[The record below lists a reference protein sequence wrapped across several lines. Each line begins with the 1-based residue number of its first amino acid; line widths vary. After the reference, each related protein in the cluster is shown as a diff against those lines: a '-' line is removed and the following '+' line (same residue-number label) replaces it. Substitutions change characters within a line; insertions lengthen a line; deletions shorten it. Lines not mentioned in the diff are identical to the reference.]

1 MKLKKLLLLN
11 PLVLSP
17 LLASCGQ
24 SSAPRRVNIEFGTMI
39 GMDEKAEG
47 NSHLTRLCQ
56 SELASFVAA
65 KKNFILLVHNSMQD
79 TCTCYTE
86 WHDNILVPYIKKHN
100 LLVYVIDLS
109 ELKKDGV
116 DNYGL
121 KLFESS
127 ETLGIFSDGKLIH
140 QENNS
145 NEKNAWV
152 TSIDEFSAW
161 MDLRI
166 KAPQMFYVNIDQL
179 NGMYQSNKEFTIY
192 FSRSSCSDCAFF
204 ESNDLKE
211 YLSSHD
217 GLEASYVLDC
227 DVLGIRGYE
236 EDGTVYWPSN
246 SISASEGQKKAA
258 EQWANF
264 KVEYGLAWSET
275 NASGYSTGMVPTLLH
290 INPEGNGKKTGDVI
304 DAALTVY
311 NDTIDEETL
320 TIADS
325 YFTQERLAEAESTYF
340 TYLSDSPI
348 ARANKIVKG
357 QKVEPQGERT
367 KSEWRHQEQQK
378 WHKPIASAFLDW
390 TIANK

>member
-11 PLVLSP
+11 SLVLMP

-24 SSAPRRVNIEFGTMI
+24 SNAPIRVNIEFGTMI

-47 NSHLTRLCQ
+47 NSHLTRLSQ

-65 KKNFILLVHNSMQD
+65 KKNFILLIHNSMQD

-227 DVLGIRGYE
+227 DALGIRGYE

-246 SISASEGQKKAA
+246 SASASEGQKKAA

-264 KVEYGLAWSET
+264 KVEYGLAWSEA

-325 YFTQERLAEAESTYF
+325 YFTQERLAEAENTYF

-348 ARANKIVKG
+348 ARSNKIVKG